1 MIVAIIVVIL
11 ICSAMSDWGAG
22 EDWEVSEYNAERRHN
37 ELMNV
42 CKSRETPTVVHR
54 EDRTIQ
60 RRAIKDSAGN
70 TLVEEVIVESLE
82 DLI

>member
-1 MIVAIIVVIL
+1 MIITIIVVIL
-11 ICSAMSDWGAG
+11 ICSAISDWTAG
-22 EDWEVSEYNAERRHN
+22 EDWEVSERNAERRHD

-42 CKSRETPTVVHR
+42 CQNKNITTKHK

-60 RRAIKDSAGN
+60 RRAIKDSNGN